1 MKQILIADDHEVVR
15 SGLRAI
21 IETRA
26 DWVVGGEAIDGR
38 DAVALA
44 LKMKPDVAIV
54 DYSMPV
60 MNGLEVSR
68 RIKLH
73 HLQHR
78 SAHSHNA

>member
-26 DWVVGGEAIDGR
+26 DWTVSGEAIDGR

-44 LKMKPDVAIV
+44 LEMKPDVAI
-54 DYSMPV
+54 SITPCP
-60 MNGLEVSR
+60 L
-68 RIKLH
+68 
-73 HLQHR
+73 
-78 SAHSHNA
+78 